1 MHFKPMTHEFE
12 PHGELAYFEW
22 LDDVLT
28 ICDQFKLAID
38 AGIPTTDIG
47 KHRCAILD
55 WRIKG
60 ELDAKRK
67 LKQQHFAAV
76 ARAVMKATHGTIVI
90 RWDTFQLDAENRIC
104 IHTANSRG
112 RTVLHP
118 LTDVEFNELF

>member
-38 AGIPTTDIG
+38 AGIPTSSISM
-47 KHRCAILD
+47 HRGAME
-55 WRIKG
+55 RFKKTEVMG
-60 ELDAKRK
+60 GTK
-67 LKQQHFAAV
+67 LRQEYFAAV

-90 RWDTFQLDAENRIC
+90 RWDTFQLDSENRIC
-104 IHTANSRG
+104 IHTANGKG

>member
-1 MHFKPMTHEFE
+1 MTHEFE
-12 PHGELAYFEW
+12 PHGELAFYEW

-28 ICDQFKLAID
+28 ICRPIELSIM
-38 AGIPTTDIG
+38 AGIPPSSISM
-47 KHRCAILD
+47 HRGAMD
-55 WRIKG
+55 RFKKTEVMG
-60 ELDAKRK
+60 GAKLR
-67 LKQQHFAAV
+67 QEYFAPV

-104 IHTANSRG
+104 IHTANGRG